1 MRRRAFKGCFSQGL
15 NDKRSTNS
23 LFNLSSITNK
33 DDQMAVSGFNAE
45 LGQQQFLELMVK
57 QLQYQDPLEP
67 VGQQEFL
74 QQMAQFS
81 MVEGVEQLNTQ
92 FADVLKL
99 QTLNQGTDLIG
110 QTVEY
115 QDAATGDRVQGRVNE
130 TRVIEGQLTLL
141 VDDQRIPLAAVDAI
155 IAADPAN

>member
-1 MRRRAFKGCFSQGL
+1 
-15 NDKRSTNS
+15 
-23 LFNLSSITNK
+23 
-33 DDQMAVSGFNAE
+33 
-45 LGQQQFLELMVK
+45 
-57 QLQYQDPLEP
+57 
-67 VGQQEFL
+67 
-74 QQMAQFS
+74 MAQFS

>member
-1 MRRRAFKGCFSQGL
+1 
-15 NDKRSTNS
+15 
-23 LFNLSSITNK
+23 
-33 DDQMAVSGFNAE
+33 MAVSGFNAE

-115 QDAATGDRVQGRVNE
+115 QDSATGDRVQGRVNE

-155 IAADPAN
+155 IAADAAN

>member
-1 MRRRAFKGCFSQGL
+1 
-15 NDKRSTNS
+15 
-23 LFNLSSITNK
+23 
-33 DDQMAVSGFNAE
+33 MAVSGFNAE

>member
-1 MRRRAFKGCFSQGL
+1 
-15 NDKRSTNS
+15 
-23 LFNLSSITNK
+23 
-33 DDQMAVSGFNAE
+33 MAVSGFNAE
-45 LGQQQFLELMVK
+45 LGQQQFLDLMVK

>member
-1 MRRRAFKGCFSQGL
+1 
-15 NDKRSTNS
+15 
-23 LFNLSSITNK
+23 
-33 DDQMAVSGFNAE
+33 MAVSGFNAE

-115 QDAATGDRVQGRVNE
+115 QDAATGDRVKGRVNE

>member
-1 MRRRAFKGCFSQGL
+1 MS
-15 NDKRSTNS
+15 
-23 LFNLSSITNK
+23 
-33 DDQMAVSGFNAE
+33 VSGFNAE

-81 MVEGVEQLNTQ
+81 MVEGFEQLNTQ

-115 QDAATGDRVQGRVNE
+115 QDSVTGDRVQGRVNE

-141 VDDQRIPLAAVDAI
+141 VDDQRIPLASVDAI
-155 IAADPAN
+155 IAADQAN